1 MNFVANSCC
10 ASYLL
15 LLVLPALKDMKSIH
29 PIILCCFM
37 VALWL
42 PLPSAEESS
51 EADEEEI
58 LGDYTEDI
66 KFFLWTR
73 ANPENHTTLVHDGN
87 LTSADVLE
95 SGFNSELETKGQTEF
110 NCKLF

>member
-1 MNFVANSCC
+1 
-10 ASYLL
+10 
-15 LLVLPALKDMKSIH
+15 MKSIH
-29 PIILCCFM
+29 LTSFCIILAF
-37 VALWL
+37 LL
-42 PLPSAEESS
+42 PQPWVESSS

-58 LGDYTEDI
+58 IGDHTEDI

-95 SGFNSELETKGQTEF
+95 SGFNLDLETKGQTDF
-110 NCKLF
+110 QSIAKYHL

>member
-1 MNFVANSCC
+1 M
-10 ASYLL
+10 
-15 LLVLPALKDMKSIH
+15 DSIH
-29 PIILCCFM
+29 PIIFCCFM

-95 SGFNSELETKGQTEF
+95 SGFNSELETKGQTGL
-110 NCKLF
+110 NCKLFFIIF